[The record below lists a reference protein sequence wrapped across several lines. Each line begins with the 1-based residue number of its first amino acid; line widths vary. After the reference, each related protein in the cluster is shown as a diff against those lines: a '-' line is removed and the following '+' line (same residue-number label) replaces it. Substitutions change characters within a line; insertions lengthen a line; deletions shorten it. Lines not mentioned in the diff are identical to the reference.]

1 MMQLTRIIVC
11 LFLPVLLSGCVS
23 IQPAVIEGSGNDY
36 NLAMQRTSNEQML
49 LNLVRLKYRDTPYF
63 LEVSAVASQFK
74 LSSGASATTNFKAQH
89 FPEFLG
95 LGASIDYAE
104 QPTVSYSPLRGD
116 AFVTRLL
123 ERVNINTLLL
133 LYHSG
138 WSVERVLRLC
148 VQRMNGVDN
157 APTASGPTPVHA
169 PSYRTF
175 LRVSKLL
182 RDLQQRGALDMG
194 YVKRDGHKAP
204 VLYVAAGAHDA
215 DAAELRELLHLAPSR
230 HRYWLVA
237 GSGSASKAS
246 DRIVLGN
253 RSLLGIMYYLSQ
265 SVEVPARD
273 RHAGK
278 VTVTRDASGHPFDWL
293 KVTRHLFAVHS
304 APGKPT
310 DAAVATHY
318 RGSWFY
324 IDDRDL
330 ETKSTFTLLAQ
341 LFSLQAGKGESAG
354 PVLTLPVGQ

>member
-1 MMQLTRIIVC
+1 MIRASKRLFC
-11 LFLPVLLSGCVS
+11 LWLFALLGGCVS
-23 IQPAVIEGSGNDY
+23 IKPAVIEGSGNDY
-36 NLAMQRTSNEQML
+36 NIAMQRTSNEQML

-148 VQRMNGVDN
+148 VQRMNGVEN
-157 APTASGPTPVHA
+157 APTASGPTPAHA
-169 PSYRTF
+169 PQFKTF

-182 RDLQQRGALDMG
+182 RDLQQRGSLDMG
-194 YVKRDGHKAP
+194 YVRRAGHKTA
-204 VLYVAAGAHDA
+204 VLYLAAGPGNP
-215 DAAELRELLHLAPSR
+215 DAAELRNLLGLDPNA
-230 HRYWLVA
+230 HRYWLVP
-237 GSGSASKAS
+237 GSGAAPKAS
-246 DRIVLGN
+246 DTIVLSD

-265 SVEVPARD
+265 AVEVPARD
-273 RHAGK
+273 RRDGK
-278 VTVTRDASGHPFDWL
+278 VTITRDASGHPFNWL
-293 KVTRHLFAVHS
+293 RVTRHLFAVHS
-304 APGKPT
+304 AANRPA

-324 IDDRDL
+324 IDDSDL
-330 ETKSTFTLLAQ
+330 PTKSTFTLLAQ
-341 LFSLQAGKGESAG
+341 LFSLQAGKGEGSG